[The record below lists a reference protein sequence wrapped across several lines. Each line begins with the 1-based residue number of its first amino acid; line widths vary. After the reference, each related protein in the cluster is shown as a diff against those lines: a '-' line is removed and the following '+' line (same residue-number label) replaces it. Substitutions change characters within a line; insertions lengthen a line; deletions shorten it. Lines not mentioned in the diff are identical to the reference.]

1 MGHDEYGDESP
12 VSKTDEKAIK
22 QVKKDFDRAEK
33 YLRTFHRRCIDA
45 YAHYI
50 APGMDSNP
58 DKDKYFPVPFITE
71 QVDTFV
77 AESMEKIWHKDEP
90 CAMFGRNKSDKS
102 DADAKREFMKYQDD
116 VDGLH
121 PKTRQAL
128 LHASICRIAPAVV
141 NYKEK
146 FDTVTELQDV
156 PVLDSLGNQIL
167 GVDGQTPMMTQQ
179 FVEVRNYTYQGATV
193 ELIDPI
199 DFFWTPEKRDIYD
212 DQPFMIRTKRSMEW
226 FKSKPYIIQDNLKK
240 LTDEDSTVAV
250 DSEIQEDLL
259 DTRRTTLGM
268 GKQEI
273 GYDKMYDYVEW
284 HGYIDLDGQGKSLW
298 IIGTTDK
305 DILVRREKASDIFD
319 LGHPNIVVG
328 VIGQEFG
335 EIFGLSLVDKIHSS
349 AHAQDSL
356 MGMLFKNLRQVV
368 NNMWIGDSSKMR
380 TKKLVNDAGVFIDV
394 MAGANIDGVLKRV
407 EPAVISRDLYDGLSL
422 FRKMGQNASGIS
434 DIAAGVA
441 QQGVETLGEA
451 NILAGQAATRTKG
464 GYLKSFE
471 KSFIEPLWQ
480 MRNKINNRFCTDVG
494 YMYSVL
500 EDNFMDWRTLE
511 PHQIKAEV
519 DFVCEASARDIER
532 SVVTQQIL
540 QAVNMNIKMIDVLGP
555 EPLVLLLKKLYEE
568 GFGWKKSDIDA
579 LLPQQAIAEQKQVME
594 QQRQTE
600 MTGEN
605 PARMP
610 QPLNASDAMKS
621 ASTANQPQ
629 VGRVGDA

>member
-1 MGHDEYGDESP
+1 MGHDEYRDGSP
-12 VSKTDEKAIK
+12 VSQTDEKAIK

-33 YLRTFHRRCIDA
+33 YLDKFHKQCIDR

-90 CAMFGRNKSDKS
+90 CSMFGRNLSDKS

-121 PKTRQAL
+121 FKTRQAL

-141 NYKEK
+141 NYKEE
-146 FDTVTELQDV
+146 FDVVEELQDV
-156 PVLDSLGNQIL
+156 PVLDGFGNMVLGL
-167 GVDGQTPMMTQQ
+167 DGQTPIMTQQ
-179 FVEVRNYTYQGATV
+179 FVEVKKYTYQGATV

-199 DFFWTPEKRDIYD
+199 DFFWTQEKREIYD
-212 DQPFMIRTKRSMEW
+212 DQPFMIRSRRSMEW
-226 FKSKPYIIQDNLKK
+226 FKSKPYIIQKNLKK
-240 LTDEDSTVAV
+240 LTNEKEVVV
-250 DSEIQEDLL
+250 DTEIQKDLL
-259 DTRRTTLGM
+259 DERRTGLGM
-268 GKQEI
+268 GKQEE
-273 GYDKMYDYVEW
+273 GYENLYQYVEW
-284 HGYIDLDGQGKSLW
+284 HGYIDLDGEGKRLC
-298 IIGTTDK
+298 IIGIAGD
-305 DILVRREKASDIFD
+305 DVLVRLEKARDIFD
-319 LGHPNIVVG
+319 LGHPNIVIG
-328 VIGQEFG
+328 VIGREFG

-394 MAGANIDGVLKRV
+394 MAGVNIDSVLKRV
-407 EPAVISRDLYDGLSL
+407 EPAVISRDLYEGLSL

-434 DIAAGVA
+434 DIASGVA

-464 GYLKSFE
+464 GYLRSFE

-494 YMYSVL
+494 YMYMVL
-500 EDNFMDWRTLE
+500 EDNFMHWRTLE

-519 DFVCEASARDIER
+519 DFVCEASARDTER

-555 EPLVLLLKKLYEE
+555 QPLVLLLKKLYEE

-579 LLPQQAIAEQKQVME
+579 LLPQQAIAEQKQIME
-594 QQRQTE
+594 QQRQAE

-605 PARMP
+605 PSRMP
-610 QPLNASDAMKS
+610 QPLNASDAIKS